1 MGGMAGRYGCG
12 ASTLSLGI
20 VNLGGGALVTLISI
34 SESRSEGIE
43 SVVEPSLSRLGLPLS
58 LPLPSM
64 RLGSSN
70 RMFALER

>member
-1 MGGMAGRYGCG
+1 MAERYGCG

-20 VNLGGGALVTLISI
+20 VNLGGGALVTLIST

-43 SVVEPSLSRLGLPLS
+43 SVVEPSLSRLGLG
-58 LPLPSM
+58 LPLPLLLPSK

-70 RMFALER
+70 RMFALDG